1 MCEKKH
7 SLEKWSYRLLKRQGT
22 ILFVAKRIVVSEAC
36 QNQSRARQHGR
47 RCHHPH
53 LLSTLNRVDE
63 GCGCTGE
70 TRHITV
76 EGLRDDILVGTSLCE
91 SMFRLYLEGRWIH

>member
-7 SLEKWSYRLLKRQGT
+7 SWEKWSYRLLKRQGT

-63 GCGCTGE
+63 HNTAG
-70 TRHITV
+70 
-76 EGLRDDILVGTSLCE
+76 GLRVDILVGTSVCE
-91 SMFRLYLEGRWIH
+91 SMFRLDLEGRWIH